1 MTNNKKAAALNESA
15 AQNKVHTK
23 STSNDAAAQRNRIL
37 AALRT
42 HGSLTT
48 LEARR
53 RLDVLHPAARVMEL
67 RDAGFVITTVWS
79 VDHNEVGSPHRVA
92 RYHLLSEPQAEA
104 R

>member
-1 MTNNKKAAALNESA
+1 MAQNKRAAALATA
-15 AQNKVHTK
+15 AQIKAHAK
-23 STSNDAAAQRNRIL
+23 SISNDAMAQRNRIL

-67 RDAGFVITTVWS
+67 RDAGFLISTVWS
-79 VDHNEVGSPHRVA
+79 VDHNELGSQHRVA

-104 R
+104 L